1 MHVQDFT
8 QRPNAEIVLCEWYG
22 IRRNLDEEEM
32 ENTRLHFRKGI
43 EKPVCH
49 EFPVGES
56 SPSGSL
62 RSTKSGSTRSDKR
75 DISSILNKVSKY
87 FLVSDYAAHLRTVLK
102 AGNES
107 RGYYPFFTTQF
118 SFITPFSPRSFSL
131 IFVILSCNG
140 NGHVL
145 TCKTSVVIVV

>member
-8 QRPNAEIVLCEWYG
+8 QRPNAEIVLSEWYG

-62 RSTKSGSTRSDKR
+62 RSTKSGTTRSDKR
-75 DISSILNKVSKY
+75 DISSSLNKVGKY
-87 FLVSDYAAHLRTVLK
+87 CLVSDYAAHLRTVLK
-102 AGNES
+102 AGTES
-107 RGYYPFFTTQF
+107 RGYYPFLTTRF
-118 SFITPFSPRSFSL
+118 SFITSFSSSFL
-131 IFVILSCNG
+131 FTYLCNFVMYW
-140 NGHVL
+140 
-145 TCKTSVVIVV
+145 